1 MLVDTHT
8 HVQFRGFKEEADQV
22 MNRALEA
29 GVIVINVGTQKDT
42 SKEAVDML
50 SKYPNNVYAVVGLH
64 PIHTYSQY
72 VDEEESSFLTRE
84 EVFDY
89 EYYKELA
96 SNPRVVGIGECG
108 FDYYRL
114 SENED
119 PARIKKLQLDAFMSQ
134 IKLALELDKVLCI
147 HTRPSPGTM
156 DAYQD
161 LAELISS
168 FVNRHSPFPKFEVH
182 CYTGNLEYARKF
194 VSLGGYIGVN
204 GIVTFDKTGIA
215 EEVVKNIPLESILLE
230 TDAPYLTP
238 MPLRGKKNEPSYIR
252 FVAEKIASVRGESLM
267 QVESITTENAKK
279 LFSITD

>member
-8 HVQFRGFKEEADQV
+8 HVQFRGFKEEANLV
-22 MNRALEA
+22 MSRALEA

-50 SKYPNNVYAVVGLH
+50 SKYPNDVYAVVGLH

-96 SNPRVVGIGECG
+96 LNPRVVGIGECG
-108 FDYYRL
+108 LDYYRL
-114 SENED
+114 SEIED
-119 PARIKKLQLDAFMSQ
+119 VAKIKKLQNEAFELQ
-134 IKLALELDKVLCI
+134 IRLALELNKVLCI
-147 HTRPSPGTM
+147 HTRPSPGSM
-156 DAYQD
+156 DAYED
-161 LAELISS
+161 LYKLISS
-168 FVNRHSPFPKFEVH
+168 YSRFPKFEVH
-182 CYTGNLEYARKF
+182 CYTGNLEYAKKF
-194 VSLGGYIGVN
+194 VDLGGFIGVN
-204 GIVTFDKTGIA
+204 GIITFDKTGIA
-215 EEVVKNIPLESILLE
+215 EEVVKNIPLERILLE

-279 LFSITD
+279 LFSLND